1 MRIFSSGTVNLYT
14 IPFVSLPNKV
24 VSGLN
29 FSLTHRMCEVSQGIL
44 PHSHSPCLNF
54 LRIPCSTVFRLIDD
68 DNDDDDDDE
77 LPVKLRNFE
86 IVTSSNTKKKHSREN
101 IFVTLFLNF

>member
-1 MRIFSSGTVNLYT
+1 MRLFSSGTVNLYT
-14 IPFVSLPNKV
+14 IPFVSLTNKV

-29 FSLTHRMCEVSQGIL
+29 FSLTHRVCEVSQGIL

-54 LRIPCSTVFRLIDD
+54 LQIPRSTAFRLT
-68 DNDDDDDDE
+68 DDDDE

-86 IVTSSNTKKKHSREN
+86 IVTSSNTKK
-101 IFVTLFLNF
+101 T

>member
-54 LRIPCSTVFRLIDD
+54 LRIPCSTVFRLTDD
-68 DNDDDDDDE
+68 DNDDDDDE

-86 IVTSSNTKKKHSREN
+86 ILTSSNTKK
-101 IFVTLFLNF
+101 T

>member
-29 FSLTHRMCEVSQGIL
+29 FSLTHSL
-44 PHSHSPCLNF
+44 THSPCLNF

-68 DNDDDDDDE
+68 DNDDDDDE

-86 IVTSSNTKKKHSREN
+86 ILTSSNTKKKHSREN

>member
-1 MRIFSSGTVNLYT
+1 MRLFSSGTVNLYT

-29 FSLTHRMCEVSQGIL
+29 FSLTHRVCEVSQGIL

-54 LRIPCSTVFRLIDD
+54 LQIPRSTAFRLT
-68 DNDDDDDDE
+68 DDDDDE

-86 IVTSSNTKKKHSREN
+86 IVTSSNTKKN
-101 IFVTLFLNF
+101 IAGKTFP

>member
-24 VSGLN
+24 VSGLS

-54 LRIPCSTVFRLIDD
+54 LRIPCSTVFRLTDD
-68 DNDDDDDDE
+68 DNDDDDDE

-86 IVTSSNTKKKHSREN
+86 IVTSSNTKK
-101 IFVTLFLNF
+101 T

>member
-1 MRIFSSGTVNLYT
+1 MRLLSSGTVNLYT

-29 FSLTHRMCEVSQGIL
+29 FSLTHRMCEVSQVIL

-54 LRIPCSTVFRLIDD
+54 LRIPRSIAFRLT
-68 DNDDDDDDE
+68 DDDDDDDDEE

-86 IVTSSNTKKKHSREN
+86 IVTSSNTKKN
-101 IFVTLFLNF
+101 IAEKIFS

>member
-1 MRIFSSGTVNLYT
+1 MRLLSSGTVNLYT

-29 FSLTHRMCEVSQGIL
+29 FSLTHRMCEVSQVIL

-54 LRIPCSTVFRLIDD
+54 LRMPRSIAFRLTDD
-68 DNDDDDDDE
+68 DNGDDEE

-86 IVTSSNTKKKHSREN
+86 IVTSSNTKKN
-101 IFVTLFLNF
+101 IAEKIFS

>member
-1 MRIFSSGTVNLYT
+1 MRIFSPGTVNLYT

-54 LRIPCSTVFRLIDD
+54 LRIPCSTVFRLIDN
-68 DNDDDDDDE
+68 DNDDDDDE
-77 LPVKLRNFE
+77 LPVKLRNLE
-86 IVTSSNTKKKHSREN
+86 IVTSSNTKK
-101 IFVTLFLNF
+101 T